1 MNSIQAF
8 YIYQIKN
15 KHIVSSHL
23 YVEYKNVELIE
34 GESQMVVI
42 KGWWRREFGKLLVKD
57 YKILPRQEK

>member
-1 MNSIQAF
+1 MNSIQGF

-15 KHIVSSHL
+15 KHTVSSHL
-23 YVEYKNVELIE
+23 YVESKNVELIE

-42 KGWWRREFGKLLVKD
+42 KGWWGRKFGKLLVKE